1 MFDSYYILISI
12 KIHVRRIDFFMKDTI
27 LLVEDE
33 KGLADSLSTELEFE
47 DYNVI
52 STADGLAAVEEFKK
66 NKEKIDLILL
76 DWMLPKLDG
85 LGVLRRIRKESQV
98 PVIMLTA
105 RNYIGDK
112 VAGLDGGADDYI
124 TKPFEIEELLARIR
138 VAIRRVKNQ
147 ENRESESYQLD
158 DLTLNVKTH
167 QVFRNDEKIQLT
179 QREFDLLK
187 TLFEHEN
194 EVLTRDDIL
203 DIVWG
208 KDFLGQPNIVDVYI
222 RLLRNK
228 INDNHKENQ
237 LIKTIRGV
245 GYSLSNEK

>member
-1 MFDSYYILISI
+1 
-12 KIHVRRIDFFMKDTI
+12 
-27 LLVEDE
+27 
-33 KGLADSLSTELEFE
+33 
-47 DYNVI
+47 
-52 STADGLAAVEEFKK
+52 
-66 NKEKIDLILL
+66 
-76 DWMLPKLDG
+76 MLPKLDG

-112 VAGLDGGADDYI
+112 VAGLDGEADDYI

-147 ENRESESYQLD
+147 ENHENELYQLD

-222 RLLRNK
+222 RLLQNK
-228 INDNHKENQ
+228 INDNHKEDQ

>member
-1 MFDSYYILISI
+1 MQN
-12 KIHVRRIDFFMKDTI
+12 TI

-33 KGLADSLSTELEFE
+33 KGLLDSLSTELGFE
-47 DYNVI
+47 NYNVI
-52 STADGLAAVEEFKK
+52 CAADGLSALDQFQK
-66 NKEKIDLILL
+66 NKEKINLILL

-138 VAIRRVKNQ
+138 VAIRRVEKQTFKNDEIYKI
-147 ENRESESYQLD
+147 ENLI
-158 DLTLNVKTH
+158 LNTKTH
-167 QVFRNDEKIQLT
+167 QVLQNDKKIQLT
-179 QREFDLLK
+179 QREFTLLK
-187 TLFEHEN
+187 TLFEHQN
-194 EVLTRDDIL
+194 EVMTRDEIL

-208 KDFLGQPNIVDVYI
+208 KDFLGDPNIVDVYI

-228 INDNHKENQ
+228 LECPDKKK

>member
-1 MFDSYYILISI
+1 
-12 KIHVRRIDFFMKDTI
+12 MKNTI

-33 KGLADSLSTELEFE
+33 KGLADSLATELGFE

-52 STADGLAAVEEFKK
+52 SASDGLAAVEEFQK
-66 NKEKIDLILL
+66 NKETIDLILL

-138 VAIRRVKNQ
+138 VAIRRVEKQ
-147 ENRESESYQLD
+147 ENHQVELYQLD
-158 DLTLNVKTH
+158 DLTLNIKTH
-167 QVFRNDEKIQLT
+167 QVFRDDEKIQLT

-203 DIVWG
+203 DLVWG
-208 KDFLGQPNIVDVYI
+208 KDFLGQTNIVDVYI

-228 INDNHKENQ
+228 INDNHKDEQ

-245 GYSLSNEK
+245 GYSLSKEK

>member
-1 MFDSYYILISI
+1 MKETIS
-12 KIHVRRIDFFMKDTI
+12 
-27 LLVEDE
+27 LVEDE
-33 KGLADSLSTELEFE
+33 KGLADSLATELGFE
-47 DYNVI
+47 DYDVLCA
-52 STADGLAAVEEFKK
+52 SDGLSAIEQFQK
-66 NKEKIDLILL
+66 NQNKINLVLL

-124 TKPFEIEELLARIR
+124 TKPFEAEELLARIR
-138 VAIRRVKNQ
+138 VAIRRERNQ
-147 ENRESESYQLD
+147 PINQSEIYQLD
-158 DLTLNVKTH
+158 DLILNIKTH

-187 TLFEHEN
+187 TLFEHKN
-194 EVLTRDDIL
+194 EVLTRNDIL
-203 DIVWG
+203 DTVWG
-208 KDFLGQPNIVDVYI
+208 KDYLGQTNIVDVYI

-228 INDNHKENQ
+228 INDNYKENQ

-245 GYSLSNEK
+245 GYSLSDEK

>member
-1 MFDSYYILISI
+1 
-12 KIHVRRIDFFMKDTI
+12 MKNTI

-33 KGLADSLSTELEFE
+33 KGLADSLATELGFE

-52 STADGLAAVEEFKK
+52 SASDGLAAVEEFQK
-66 NKEKIDLILL
+66 NKETIDLILL

-138 VAIRRVKNQ
+138 VAIRRVEKQ
-147 ENRESESYQLD
+147 ENHQVELYQLD
-158 DLTLNVKTH
+158 DLTLNIKTH
-167 QVFRNDEKIQLT
+167 QVFRDDEKIQLT

-203 DIVWG
+203 DLVWG
-208 KDFLGQPNIVDVYI
+208 KDFLGQTNIVDVYI

-228 INDNHKENQ
+228 IDDNHKDEQ

-245 GYSLSNEK
+245 GYSLSKEK

>member
-1 MFDSYYILISI
+1 MNE
-12 KIHVRRIDFFMKDTI
+12 TI

-33 KGLADSLSTELEFE
+33 KGLADSLATELKFE
-47 DYNVI
+47 DYHVI
-52 STADGLAAVEEFKK
+52 CTSDGLAAVEQFQKK
-66 NKEKIDLILL
+66 RAEIDLILL

-98 PVIMLTA
+98 PIIMLTA

-138 VAIRRVKNQ
+138 VAIRREKNQ
-147 ENRESESYQLD
+147 SNHQSKIYQLD
-158 DLTLNVKTH
+158 DLALNVKTH
-167 QVFRNDEKIQLT
+167 QVFRDNEKVQLT

-187 TLFEHEN
+187 TLFEHQN

-208 KDFLGQPNIVDVYI
+208 KDFLGQTNIVDVYI

-228 INDNHKENQ
+228 IKDNHRKNQ

>member
-1 MFDSYYILISI
+1 
-12 KIHVRRIDFFMKDTI
+12 MKNTI

-33 KGLADSLSTELEFE
+33 KGLADSLATELGFE

-52 STADGLAAVEEFKK
+52 SASDGLAAVEEFQK
-66 NKEKIDLILL
+66 NKETIDLILL

-138 VAIRRVKNQ
+138 VAIRRVEKQ
-147 ENRESESYQLD
+147 ENHQAELYQLD
-158 DLTLNVKTH
+158 DLTLNIKTH
-167 QVFRNDEKIQLT
+167 QVFRDDEKIQLT

-203 DIVWG
+203 DLVWG
-208 KDFLGQPNIVDVYI
+208 KDFLGQTNIVDVYI

-228 INDNHKENQ
+228 INDNHKDEQ

-245 GYSLSNEK
+245 GYSFSKEK

>member
-1 MFDSYYILISI
+1 
-12 KIHVRRIDFFMKDTI
+12 MKNTI

-33 KGLADSLSTELEFE
+33 KGLVDSLATELGFE

-52 STADGLAAVEEFKK
+52 SASDGLAAVEEFQK
-66 NKEKIDLILL
+66 NKETIDLILL

-138 VAIRRVKNQ
+138 VAIRRVEKQ
-147 ENRESESYQLD
+147 ENHQAELYQLD
-158 DLTLNVKTH
+158 DLTLNIKTH
-167 QVFRNDEKIQLT
+167 QVFRDDEKIQLT

-203 DIVWG
+203 DLVWG
-208 KDFLGQPNIVDVYI
+208 KDFLGQTNIVDVYI

-228 INDNHKENQ
+228 IDDNHKDEQ

-245 GYSLSNEK
+245 GYSLSKEK

>member
-1 MFDSYYILISI
+1 
-12 KIHVRRIDFFMKDTI
+12 MKNTI
-27 LLVEDE
+27 WLVEDE
-33 KGLADSLSTELEFE
+33 KGLADSLATELGFE

-52 STADGLAAVEEFKK
+52 SASDGLAAVEEFQK
-66 NKEKIDLILL
+66 NKETIDLILL

-138 VAIRRVKNQ
+138 VAIRRVEKQGNHQ
-147 ENRESESYQLD
+147 AELYQLD
-158 DLTLNVKTH
+158 DFTLNIKTH
-167 QVFRNDEKIQLT
+167 QVFRDDEKIQLT

-203 DIVWG
+203 DLVWG
-208 KDFLGQPNIVDVYI
+208 KDFLGQTNIVDVYI

-228 INDNHKENQ
+228 INDNHKDEQ

-245 GYSLSNEK
+245 GYSLSKEK

>member
-1 MFDSYYILISI
+1 
-12 KIHVRRIDFFMKDTI
+12 MKNTI

-33 KGLADSLSTELEFE
+33 KGLADSLATELGFE

-52 STADGLAAVEEFKK
+52 SASDGLAAVEEFQK
-66 NKEKIDLILL
+66 NKETIDLILL

-138 VAIRRVKNQ
+138 VAIRRVEKQ
-147 ENRESESYQLD
+147 ENHQAELYQLD
-158 DLTLNVKTH
+158 DLTLNIKTH
-167 QVFRNDEKIQLT
+167 QVFRDDEKIQLT

-203 DIVWG
+203 DLVWG
-208 KDFLGQPNIVDVYI
+208 KDFLGQTNIVDVYI

-228 INDNHKENQ
+228 INDNHKDEQ

-245 GYSLSNEK
+245 GYSLSKEK

>member
-1 MFDSYYILISI
+1 
-12 KIHVRRIDFFMKDTI
+12 MKETI

-33 KGLADSLSTELEFE
+33 KGLADSLATELGFE
-47 DYNVI
+47 DYDVLCA
-52 STADGLAAVEEFKK
+52 SDGLSAIEQFQK
-66 NKEKIDLILL
+66 NQNKINLVLL

-124 TKPFEIEELLARIR
+124 TKPFETEELLARIR
-138 VAIRRVKNQ
+138 VAIRRERNQ
-147 ENRESESYQLD
+147 PINQSEIYQLD
-158 DLTLNVKTH
+158 DLILNIKTH

-187 TLFEHEN
+187 TLFEHKN
-194 EVLTRDDIL
+194 EVLTRNDIL
-203 DIVWG
+203 DTVWG
-208 KDFLGQPNIVDVYI
+208 KDYLGQTNIVDVYI

-228 INDNHKENQ
+228 INDNYKENQ

-245 GYSLSNEK
+245 GYSLSDEK

>member
-1 MFDSYYILISI
+1 
-12 KIHVRRIDFFMKDTI
+12 MKNTI

-33 KGLADSLSTELEFE
+33 KGLADSLATELGFE

-52 STADGLAAVEEFKK
+52 SASDGLAAVEEFQK
-66 NKEKIDLILL
+66 NKETIDLILL

-98 PVIMLTA
+98 PVIMLTS

-138 VAIRRVKNQ
+138 VAIRRVEKQ
-147 ENRESESYQLD
+147 ENHQVELYQLD
-158 DLTLNVKTH
+158 DLTLNIKTH
-167 QVFRNDEKIQLT
+167 QVFRDDEKIQLT

-203 DIVWG
+203 DLVWG
-208 KDFLGQPNIVDVYI
+208 KDFLGQTNIVDVYI

-228 INDNHKENQ
+228 INDNHKDEQ

-245 GYSLSNEK
+245 GYSLSKEK

>member
-1 MFDSYYILISI
+1 
-12 KIHVRRIDFFMKDTI
+12 MKDTI

-147 ENRESESYQLD
+147 GNHEAELYELG
-158 DLTLNVKTH
+158 DLSLNVKTH

>member
-1 MFDSYYILISI
+1 
-12 KIHVRRIDFFMKDTI
+12 MKNTI

-33 KGLADSLSTELEFE
+33 KGLADSLATELGFE

-52 STADGLAAVEEFKK
+52 SASDGLAAVEEFQK
-66 NKEKIDLILL
+66 NKETIDLILL

-138 VAIRRVKNQ
+138 VAIRRVEKQ
-147 ENRESESYQLD
+147 ENHQAELYQLD
-158 DLTLNVKTH
+158 DLTLNIKTH
-167 QVFRNDEKIQLT
+167 QVFRDDEKIQLT

-203 DIVWG
+203 DLVWG
-208 KDFLGQPNIVDVYI
+208 KDFLGQTNIVDVYI

-228 INDNHKENQ
+228 IDDNHKDEQ

-245 GYSLSNEK
+245 GYSLSKEK

>member
-1 MFDSYYILISI
+1 MQN
-12 KIHVRRIDFFMKDTI
+12 TI

-33 KGLADSLSTELEFE
+33 KGLLDSLSTELGFE
-47 DYNVI
+47 NYNVI
-52 STADGLAAVEEFKK
+52 CAADGLSALDQFQK
-66 NKEKIDLILL
+66 NKEKINLILL

-138 VAIRRVKNQ
+138 VAIRRVEKQTFKNDEIYKI
-147 ENRESESYQLD
+147 ENLV
-158 DLTLNVKTH
+158 LNTKTH
-167 QVFRNDEKIQLT
+167 QVLQNDKKIQLT
-179 QREFDLLK
+179 QREFTLLK
-187 TLFEHEN
+187 TLFEHQN
-194 EVLTRDDIL
+194 EVMTRDEIL

-208 KDFLGQPNIVDVYI
+208 KDFLGDPNIVDVYI
-222 RLLRNK
+222 RLLRNRLECPDEK
-228 INDNHKENQ
+228 K

>member
-1 MFDSYYILISI
+1 
-12 KIHVRRIDFFMKDTI
+12 MKNTI

-33 KGLADSLSTELEFE
+33 KGLADSLTTELGFE

-52 STADGLAAVEEFKK
+52 NASDGLVAVEEFQK
-66 NKEKIDLILL
+66 NKETIDLILL

-138 VAIRRVKNQ
+138 VAIRRVEKQGNHQ
-147 ENRESESYQLD
+147 AELYQLD
-158 DLTLNVKTH
+158 DLTLNIKTH
-167 QVFRNDEKIQLT
+167 QVFRDDEKIQLT

-203 DIVWG
+203 DLVWG
-208 KDFLGQPNIVDVYI
+208 KDFLGQINIVDVYI

-228 INDNHKENQ
+228 INDNHKDEQ

-245 GYSLSNEK
+245 GYSLSKEK

>member
-1 MFDSYYILISI
+1 
-12 KIHVRRIDFFMKDTI
+12 MKDTI

>member
-1 MFDSYYILISI
+1 
-12 KIHVRRIDFFMKDTI
+12 MKETI

-33 KGLADSLSTELEFE
+33 KGLADSLATELGFE
-47 DYNVI
+47 DYDVLCA
-52 STADGLAAVEEFKK
+52 SDGLSAIEQFQENQ
-66 NKEKIDLILL
+66 NKINLVLL

-124 TKPFEIEELLARIR
+124 TKPFETEELLARIR
-138 VAIRRVKNQ
+138 VVIRRERNQ
-147 ENRESESYQLD
+147 PINQSEIYQLN
-158 DLTLNVKTH
+158 DLILNIKTH

-187 TLFEHEN
+187 TLFEHKN
-194 EVLTRDDIL
+194 EVLTRNDII
-203 DIVWG
+203 DTVWG
-208 KDFLGQPNIVDVYI
+208 KDYLGQTNIVDVYI

-237 LIKTIRGV
+237 FIKTIRGV
-245 GYSLSNEK
+245 GYSLSDEK

>member
-1 MFDSYYILISI
+1 
-12 KIHVRRIDFFMKDTI
+12 MKNTI

-33 KGLADSLSTELEFE
+33 KGLADSLATELGFE

-52 STADGLAAVEEFKK
+52 SASDGLAAVEEFQK
-66 NKEKIDLILL
+66 NKETIDLILL

-112 VAGLDGGADDYI
+112 VAGLDGRADDYI

-138 VAIRRVKNQ
+138 VAIRRVEKQ
-147 ENRESESYQLD
+147 ENHQVELYQLD
-158 DLTLNVKTH
+158 DLTLNIKTH
-167 QVFRNDEKIQLT
+167 QVFRDDEKIQLT

-203 DIVWG
+203 DLVWG
-208 KDFLGQPNIVDVYI
+208 KDFLGQTNIVDVYI

-228 INDNHKENQ
+228 IDDNHKDEQ

-245 GYSLSNEK
+245 GYSLSKEK